1 MGTSTCTVQYACN
14 RTAAVGCRFSHS
26 RTTWPETIL
35 TPRSYVGG
43 WATMASTPSTS
54 QTKRSGVTPRPRR
67 MTPSTRRHPEIS
79 SRTGHSGARR
89 GGAYHGPYST
99 WLVGKTILTP
109 RIIYRSSRQEDPE
122 NYRLRAPVARLGL
135 QWNRLWRV
143 RGARPDRGR
152 YLKQYGVKLSINE
165 NANFEQQNV
174 RSKFSA

>member
-1 MGTSTCTVQYACN
+1 M
-14 RTAAVGCRFSHS
+14 
-26 RTTWPETIL
+26 

-67 MTPSTRRHPEIS
+67 PTRTTPASRRTVHDGS
-79 SRTGHSGARR
+79 RR

-143 RGARPDRGR
+143 RGARLDRGR

-174 RSKFSA
+174 RSKFSV